1 MDSVFAVWHVVRF
14 EGKRLCGLYHKEEDA
29 IRKAGYEMELYPHKD
44 WQRDKYTDYPCWE
57 VEYGDEE
64 IQIHKEEVQ

>member
-1 MDSVFAVWHVVRF
+1 MDSVFAVWHLF
-14 EGKRLCGLYHKEEDA
+14 PEGKHLCGLYHKEEDA

-44 WQRDKYTDYPCWE
+44 WQRDKYTDYPCWV

-64 IQIHKEEVQ
+64 IQIHKEDVK